1 MLVCVYTCI
10 YIYKKIHYLLFPD
23 KGIYKILAEV
33 PGVARGNKQIS
44 NFTNRNRN
52 ESKKISMRKKFRI

>member
-10 YIYKKIHYLLFPD
+10 YIYKKVHYLLFSD

-44 NFTNRNRN
+44 NFTNRTDI
-52 ESKKISMRKKFRI
+52 EMVKI